1 MQRKMIYQFRVELL
15 GIEPPI
21 WRRIQVPSN
30 YSFWDLHVA
39 IQDSM
44 GWLDCHL
51 HQFQIVGSSSIIGIP
66 DQDGI
71 DLRETLPGWELK
83 IKKFF
88 NESTPLASY
97 EYDFGDSWMH
107 EVRFE
112 GFGLAQ
118 KGISYP
124 VCLAGERRCPP
135 EDCGGIPGYEDFLRI
150 INDPND
156 ASHEETL
163 KWVGGSFDPEAFD
176 PAKVK
181 FWDPAKRWRI
191 AFLDEEE

>member
-1 MQRKMIYQFRVELL
+1 MRPKMIYQFRIELL

-51 HQFQIVGSSSIIGIP
+51 HQFKVVGSNLIIGIP
-66 DQDGI
+66 GEDDI
-71 DLRETLPGWELK
+71 DVEETQPGWELK
-83 IKKFF
+83 IQDFF
-88 NESTPLASY
+88 NESAPMASY

-112 GFGLAQ
+112 GFHVAK
-118 KGISYP
+118 KGVRYP

-135 EDCGGIPGYEDFLRI
+135 EDCGGIPGYENFLGI
-150 INDPND
+150 INDPTNPEH
-156 ASHEETL
+156 AETL
-163 KWVGGSFDPEAFD
+163 EWTGGSFDPDSFEAR
-176 PAKVK
+176 KVK
-181 FWDPAKRWRI
+181 FWNPAKRWRI
-191 AFLDEEE
+191 AFLNEEP